1 MNTIKTWY
9 KNSRP
14 VSLPQS
20 MMPAVLAVFLAAPNA
35 GFSLWLGI
43 LAVIGVAFAHLSLNM
58 FDDYL
63 DYTKKKTDYREEL
76 VHEGMRARIGKC
88 NYLNSGQNTVKQ
100 LLIACLVFGAI
111 AIVCGSI
118 ILYFRGITIFY
129 VALITAVLGIFYS
142 APPIRFS
149 YHGLGELLIGLIFGP
164 LNMIGT
170 YYAAGGQFDNVIVFI
185 SIPVGLLV
193 MNIVYAHSILD
204 FIPDKKVGKRTLA
217 VLLNNT
223 TAMLV
228 VLFLINFVPYIIITY
243 GVVMQYISVYYLF
256 LFLTL
261 PMAVSLCYLMV
272 EFVKD
277 PQRKFTPRPWFGP
290 MSDWDNICK
299 AGIDWFMIRWLTARN
314 LISLFCLVIII
325 VSLITYFLN

>member
-9 KNSRP
+9 RNSRP
-14 VSLPQS
+14 EALPQS
-20 MMPAVLAVFLAAPNA
+20 ILPVVLAICLATGSDN
-35 GFSLWLGI
+35 FSLWLGL
-43 LAVIGVAFAHLSLNM
+43 LALIGVAFAHLSLNM
-58 FDDYL
+58 FDDYF

-88 NYLNSGQNTVKQ
+88 NYLSSGQNTTKQ
-100 LLIACLVFGAI
+100 LLIACFVFGAI
-111 AIVCGSI
+111 AIVCGSV

-129 VALITAVLGIFYS
+129 IALATAFLGIFYS
-142 APPIRFS
+142 APPLRLS

-164 LNMIGT
+164 LNMMGT
-170 YYAAGGQFDNVIVFI
+170 YYATGGQLDSAIIFI

-193 MNIVYAHSILD
+193 MNIVYTHSILD

-228 VLFLINFVPYIIITY
+228 VLFLINFIPYIIITY
-243 GVVMQYISVYYLF
+243 GVIMQYLSVYYLF

-261 PMAVSLCYLMV
+261 PIAVSLCYLVV
-272 EFVKD
+272 EFIKD
-277 PQRKFTPRPWFGP
+277 PQRKFTPRPWYGP
-290 MSDWDNICK
+290 MPNWNGICEM
-299 AGIDWFMIRWLTARN
+299 GIDWFMIRWLTARN
-314 LISLFCLVIII
+314 LISFFCLIII
-325 VSLITYFLN
+325 VVSLVSYFVT